1 MAVTLCNFH
10 PRCPREARFEVRK
23 DPRKTAHVLLLR
35 QPMRSLPARLFSLM
49 SVALTIVVLQGCGAT
64 PDTAPGGGATT
75 YGGEVTPDPTSEG
88 DTGDEGEPDSA
99 LVAADDSTNVGT
111 VHEALTASA
120 QMRTTANV
128 NFRKGAGTTF
138 AVIAVIPSG
147 TLVTLVSATPQNGFL
162 NITFNGTNGW
172 SSATYL
178 TAVTSTGT
186 GGSSS
191 GGSGGTGGTG
201 TVNLD
206 GPTSPDNAFARAK
219 AAVGFSYYWGGGA
232 WQAVGATSSN
242 KGSCSGSCPSCS
254 HSGKYGADCSG
265 LVAKAWQFGAEALE
279 TNSHPY
285 STSSFVND
293 SSGHW
298 STVSRASLKKGDALV
313 YNTGSAGHI
322 VLYEKGDGWG
332 TPTVVECRGCAYGCV
347 YDARSFSS
355 TYHGIRR
362 AGF

>member
-1 MAVTLCNFH
+1 M
-10 PRCPREARFEVRK
+10 RK
-23 DPRKTAHVLLLR
+23 DSRNAARVLLMKSS
-35 QPMRSLPARLFSLM
+35 MRSLPTRLVSLLF
-49 SVALTIVVLQGCGAT
+49 VALTVSVVAIATGCASNA
-64 PDTAPGGGATT
+64 DPGNGGGGEGATT
-75 YGGEVTPDPTSEG
+75 YAGEVTPDPTAPG
-88 DTGDEGEPDSA
+88 DNGDDGEPDA
-99 LVAADDSTNVGT
+99 PLVAVDDAPNVGT
-111 VHEALTASA
+111 VHEGLTAST

-147 TLVTLVSATPQNGFL
+147 TLVTLLSATPQNGFL
-162 NITFNGTNGW
+162 NIAFNGTNGW

-178 TAVTSTGT
+178 TAVTASGS
-186 GGSSS
+186 GGSS
-191 GGSGGTGGTG
+191 GGSSGGT
-201 TVNLD
+201 VSLD
-206 GPTSPDNAFARAK
+206 GPPSPANALARAM

-232 WQAVGATSSN
+232 WQAAGATSSN

-265 LVAKAWQFGAEALE
+265 LVAKAWQFGAENLE

-285 STSSFVND
+285 ATSSFVSD
-293 SSGHW
+293 SAGHW
-298 STVSRASLKKGDALV
+298 STVSRASLQTGDALV

-332 TPTVVECRGCAYGCV
+332 TPTVIECRGCAYGCV
-347 YDARSFSS
+347 HDARSFSS

>member
-1 MAVTLCNFH
+1 
-10 PRCPREARFEVRK
+10 VRK
-23 DPRKTAHVLLLR
+23 DSRKTAHVLLLE
-35 QPMRSLPARLFSLM
+35 PSMRSLPARVVSLM
-49 SVALTIVVLQGCGAT
+49 FVALTLVALAVLPGCGST
-64 PDTAPGGGATT
+64 PDTAGGEGATT
-75 YGGEVTPDPTSEG
+75 YGAEVTPDPAAAA
-88 DTGDEGEPDSA
+88 TGDVGDNGEPDSA
-99 LVAADDSTNVGT
+99 LVAADDTTNIGT
-111 VHEALTASA
+111 AAQGLTASS
-120 QMRTTANV
+120 QMRATANV
-128 NFRKGAGTTF
+128 NFRKGAGTSF

-147 TLVTLVSATPQNGFL
+147 TLVTLVSGTPQNGFL

-178 TAVTSTGT
+178 TAVASSGGSSSSSSSS

-191 GGSGGTGGTG
+191 GG
-201 TVNLD
+201 TVSVD
-206 GPTSPDNAFARAK
+206 GAPSPDNAFARAS
-219 AAVGFSYYWGGGA
+219 AAIGFSYYWGGGA
-232 WQAVGATSSN
+232 WQAAGATSSN

-265 LVAKAWQFGAEALE
+265 LVAKAWQYGATNLE

-285 STSSFVND
+285 ATSSFNSD

-298 STVSRASLKKGDALV
+298 STISRTALKKGDALV
-313 YNTGSAGHI
+313 YNNGGAGHI

-347 YDARSFSS
+347 HDARSFSS
-355 TYHGIRR
+355 TYHAIRR